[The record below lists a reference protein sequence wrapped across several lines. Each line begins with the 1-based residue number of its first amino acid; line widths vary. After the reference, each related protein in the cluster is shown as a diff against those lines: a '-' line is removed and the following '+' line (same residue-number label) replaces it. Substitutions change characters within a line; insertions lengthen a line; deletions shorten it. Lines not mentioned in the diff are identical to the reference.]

1 MIKVS
6 LENVK
11 VISSHGI
18 YEEENIV
25 SSIFEVSLDVSFV
38 ESDHLI
44 KLEET
49 INYVTLYQIIK
60 KRMALVTPLLETICL
75 DILIDI
81 KNQFPQIT
89 ESAIKICKTEPPVQN
104 FIGKLCVSAHKI
116 Y

>member
-11 VISSHGI
+11 IFAYHGI
-18 YEEENIV
+18 YEEEQIIGG
-25 SSIFEVSLDVSFV
+25 IFEVSLDVSFV
-38 ESDHLI
+38 ESEELI

-60 KRMALVTPLLETICL
+60 KRMEHITPLLETLCL
-75 DILIDI
+75 EILEQI
-81 KNQFPQIT
+81 KHQFPQIT
-89 ESAIKICKTEPPVQN
+89 ESVIKICKTAPPVEN
-104 FIGKLCVSAHKI
+104 FIGRLCVSAHKT